1 VLHRRY
7 VKRWRANNLERH
19 NEGASARSAVRRARQ
34 KRATVD
40 DSAAT
45 RRAWRKLRREA
56 KALGMSIDHRVP
68 LKPCKRCGR
77 RGAHTPENW
86 SMLPPELN
94 SRKSNL
100 CMDCFMI
107 ELGRPIIVWG

>member
-1 VLHRRY
+1 M
-7 VKRWRANNLERH
+7 
-19 NEGASARSAVRRARQ
+19 RRARQ
-34 KRATVD
+34 KQATVD

-68 LKPCKRCGR
+68 LKPCKRCGA
-77 RGAHTPENW
+77 RGKHEPANW
-86 SMLPPELN
+86 AMLPPELN

-100 CMDCFMI
+100 CMDCFMSL
-107 ELGRPIIVWG
+107 LGRPIIVWTRDMLSKSLSEMTSSMASKCASH